1 MPEQTADRRSPSGNL
16 SESLIV
22 PFGQSWK
29 YTAWLYAVARNLF
42 YNHQKKAKQ
51 EVLSEDMPD
60 AGPTKDIL
68 DQILQEE
75 KLKNLYDG
83 IRKLENRKQEV
94 LQLQYFAHLSQKE
107 IAAVLHLTPEHV
119 RILAYRARKELKALM
134 DKEYQEDR
142 T

>member
-1 MPEQTADRRSPSGNL
+1 MDKKILEETYQKFQKEL
-16 SESLIV
+16 YLYLYSLC
-22 PFGQSWK
+22 QNRQL
-29 YTAWLYAVARNLF
+29 T
-42 YNHQKKAKQ
+42 
-51 EVLSEDMPD
+51 
-60 AGPTKDIL
+60 
-68 DQILQEE
+68 EE

-134 DKEYQEDR
+134 DKEYQEER
-142 T
+142 K